1 MILRGLNL
9 LKIAHRSNQSKIAAT
24 NLRSVRLCYTGH
36 VYRNIGM
43 AEEKKWVYT
52 AEAFGGLM
60 WWWILWHFWHDFG
73 HIVITYYLKL
83 KLKQDLQFTSYAR
96 LFETTKWCLSNYT
109 RSKAIVSA
117 ISTFNYFIHGFKFQ
131 DCLNRT
137 KNLFLGNPHIIGY
150 F

>member
-73 HIVITYYLKL
+73 HIVGEFPYP
-83 KLKQDLQFTSYAR
+83 DPS
-96 LFETTKWCLSNYT
+96 KWTDEELGIPPDDYESAT
-109 RSKAIVSA
+109 RI
-117 ISTFNYFIHGFKFQ
+117 
-131 DCLNRT
+131 L
-137 KNLFLGNPHIIGY
+137 
-150 F
+150 